1 MTERE
6 PKTVDEKTADELLNA
21 VGPAFGKLRR
31 SVLLEVEEPISQKD
45 LSRTLVLRI
54 VLEAEQ
60 GASAGQVASAEQGA
74 SKGGPG
80 GGSAG
85 AGEVTVGAVARHLGV
100 DPSVASRMVSDS
112 ISAGYLIRAASQQD
126 GRRTVL
132 HLSPEG
138 RELMA
143 RFSRHQR
150 SAFECITADWPE
162 HERLEFARLM
172 LKYVAS
178 QDALRNRAPGA

>member
-1 MTERE
+1 MTKRE
-6 PKTVDEKTADELLNA
+6 PKPGDELLDA

-31 SVLLEVEEPISQKD
+31 SSLLEVEDPISQKD

-60 GASAGQVASAEQGA
+60 EVPESGPVGQ
-74 SKGGPG
+74 PG
-80 GGSAG
+80 V
-85 AGEVTVGAVARHLGV
+85 GEITVGAVARHLGV
-100 DPSVASRMVSDS
+100 DPSVASRMVSDC

-132 HLSPEG
+132 HLSPDG

-143 RFSRHQR
+143 RFGRHQR
-150 SAFECITADWPE
+150 SAFEYITADWTE
-162 HERLEFARLM
+162 QERLEFARLM

-178 QDALRNRAPGA
+178 QDALSHRLPDQDAPR